1 MFCEST
7 GVLRRIEFVQVEI
20 VHTHSGWDNHSFA
33 NYRSG
38 FNVAVVVND
47 RSVLHDGGT
56 GEDYALADFT
66 AGLTIVFASKIV
78 PAPASTAGL
87 MVAVGCLSTGTMN
100 PAICR

>member
-33 NYRSG
+33 DDRSG

-47 RSVLHDGGT
+47 RFVLHDGGT
-56 GEDYALADFT
+56 GEDHTLADFY
-66 AGLTIVFASKIV
+66 GRIDDVFLLQKWFRLRL
-78 PAPASTAGL
+78 PQQG
-87 MVAVGCLSTGTMN
+87 
-100 PAICR
+100 